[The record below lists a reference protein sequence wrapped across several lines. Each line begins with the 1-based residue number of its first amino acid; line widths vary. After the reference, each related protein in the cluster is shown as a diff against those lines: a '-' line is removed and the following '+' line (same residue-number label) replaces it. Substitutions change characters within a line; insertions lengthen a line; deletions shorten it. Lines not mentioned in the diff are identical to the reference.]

1 MARTPRSQLS
11 VDGVEGGLW
20 YLTFSRGKHS
30 RVPVKKD
37 TSLCGAGVAHS
48 LGKGEAT
55 GSNPVKGILNSENE
69 NRIWVGG
76 RVAKGD
82 RL

>member
-1 MARTPRSQLS
+1 MVGHFERKAL
-11 VDGVEGGLW
+11 VA
-20 YLTFSRGKHS
+20 
-30 RVPVKKD
+30 

-55 GSNPVKGILNSENE
+55 GSNPVKGNSENF
-69 NRIWVGG
+69 IWVGA
-76 RVAKGD
+76 RVAKGN

>member
-1 MARTPRSQLS
+1 MRGSTLRSKLE
-11 VDGVEGGLW
+11 GVSEI
-20 YLTFSRGKHS
+20 
-30 RVPVKKD
+30 
-37 TSLCGAGVAHS
+37 SLCGAGVAHS

-55 GSNPVKGILNSENE
+55 SSNLVKGIFNDNF
-69 NRIWVGG
+69 IWVGG